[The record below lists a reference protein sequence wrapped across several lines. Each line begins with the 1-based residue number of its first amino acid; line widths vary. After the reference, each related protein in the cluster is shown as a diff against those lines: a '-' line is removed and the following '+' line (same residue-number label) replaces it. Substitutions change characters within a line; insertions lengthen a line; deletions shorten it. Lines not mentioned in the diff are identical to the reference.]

1 MIYLFENQNNDTSI
15 VFDEGTLTEK
25 DKVKGIAIESLPLKE
40 NIEGKIAILKCRKS
54 TNEVWY
60 EYIDIVP
67 STMETRMV
75 NIEIAIANM
84 MGV

>member
-15 VFDEGTLTEK
+15 VFDEETLTEK

-40 NIEGKIAILKCRKS
+40 NREGKIAILKCRKS